1 MCKCCQSCLE
11 TLWWHMIEK
20 RFCFDDEIAL
30 YEVPETSPEKNNNIF
45 ENAVFYDSVS
55 VIAGR
60 SVVTIEP
67 LPTKLNGSVPS
78 ICESIPKKTV
88 EPPVIISQPIPSL
101 NSLPIIQ
108 LEKDSSS
115 EELSQN
121 GVLEKRLYRS
131 TSDIAQSQAEK
142 KNVVDENHLVG
153 DIRTLEIPPTLT
165 ESKSEGDMII
175 LKKDPSDSV
184 KSEGD
189 LSLPDSTNIDF
200 RKKIFA
206 EKRMSRSL
214 YLNIECVG
222 DKCREIPIIRQ
233 NSMPKFYLGSPEDH
247 QLETAVF
254 RTPSTALACP
264 VPAVKDSGFVYNLSS
279 VVQMEKERAYGCSN
293 LPQVHDTSKR
303 QFRDKIVKLRRIKS
317 TMSAFQ
323 SHHM

>member
-11 TLWWHMIEK
+11 TIWWHTIEK

-30 YEVPETSPEKNNNIF
+30 YEVPESSYQEKNNNIF

-67 LPTKLNGSVPS
+67 LPVKLNVTPEPEVRRR
-78 ICESIPKKTV
+78 II
-88 EPPVIISQPIPSL
+88 EPPVIISQPMLSRDSVPKIKLELEDSTEDVTPS
-101 NSLPIIQ
+101 
-108 LEKDSSS
+108 E
-115 EELSQN
+115 
-121 GVLEKRLYRS
+121 VTEKRLYRS
-131 TSDIAQSQAEK
+131 TSDIAESQAEI
-142 KNVVDENHLVG
+142 NVIDEKLAVSEQN
-153 DIRTLEIPPTLT
+153 LEIPPMLS
-165 ESKSEGDMII
+165 ESKSEGEII
-175 LKKDPSDSV
+175 PSKKGPSDV
-184 KSEGD
+184 VRSEGD
-189 LSLPDSTNIDF
+189 LSEVSDNGNIDL
-200 RKKIFA
+200 RKKIFI
-206 EKRMSRSL
+206 EKRMSKSL

-222 DKCREIPIIRQ
+222 DRCREIPIIRQ

-247 QLETAVF
+247 QIETAVF

-264 VPAVKDSGFVYNLSS
+264 VPAINDSGFVYNLSS
-279 VVQMEKERAYGCSN
+279 VVQMEKEKAFSGN
-293 LPQVHDTSKR
+293 FPQVHDRDKR